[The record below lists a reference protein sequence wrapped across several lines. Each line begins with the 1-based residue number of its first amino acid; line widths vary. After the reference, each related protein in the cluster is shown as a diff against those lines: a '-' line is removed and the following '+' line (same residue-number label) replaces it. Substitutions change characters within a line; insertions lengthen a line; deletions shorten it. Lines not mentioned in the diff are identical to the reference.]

1 MIVVRSVLLLQ
12 DRLILIMEV
21 DQILPFEPTCIAST
35 GKTFCKSI
43 AACHPEGKDD
53 NGGTHRYR
61 VDDESNCFRSA
72 QLSADGS
79 TVVTYSEDLV
89 YRSFIL

>member
-1 MIVVRSVLLLQ
+1 
-12 DRLILIMEV
+12 MEAA
-21 DQILPFEPTCIAST
+21 QPLRYEPTCIAST
-35 GKTFCKSI
+35 GEAFCKSI

-53 NGGTHRYR
+53 NGSTRRYR

>member
-1 MIVVRSVLLLQ
+1 MIVVKSVLLQ
-12 DRLILIMEV
+12 DRLLSVMEV
-21 DQILPFEPTCIAST
+21 EQPLRYEPTCIAST
-35 GKTFCKSI
+35 GKTFRKSI
-43 AACHPEGKDD
+43 AACHPEKRDD
-53 NGGTHRYR
+53 NGGAHRYR